1 PRVVVLDEPNA
12 NLDMAG
18 DNALMATIQQLQ
30 RDGCTVVVV
39 THRTNVLQVVQKIGM
54 IIGGKVAR
62 YGPRDE
68 ILAAMAKQSQPPG
81 PAKPTRLSS
90 RGPGMPEPQEVA

>member
-1 PRVVVLDEPNA
+1 VVLDEPNA

-39 THRTNVLQVVQKIGM
+39 THRTNVLQVVQKIAM

-68 ILAAMAKQSQPPG
+68 VLAAMTKPPQPPSLARPNG
-81 PAKPTRLSS
+81 LGS
-90 RGPGMPEPQEVA
+90 RGPGMPESQEVA